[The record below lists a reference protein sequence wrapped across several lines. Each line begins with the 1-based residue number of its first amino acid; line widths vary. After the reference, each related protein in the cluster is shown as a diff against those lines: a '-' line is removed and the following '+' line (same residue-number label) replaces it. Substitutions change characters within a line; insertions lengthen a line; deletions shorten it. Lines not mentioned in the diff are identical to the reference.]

1 MNDFE
6 CDKIGKEK
14 LIKYFDK
21 IGQKKHYTLIQE
33 GQNSNPFSNI
43 DLKFSYTKE
52 DKVYRYSVEVKER
65 KETYEEFKAKY
76 QDIMFEEDKID
87 KLIEDNKKGYR
98 TYFVNLFADNKA
110 LLFEINKKTKFQT
123 GISHQF
129 KYTQKKCQSKENIV
143 KIYLKYD
150 QAKLIDLNE

>member
-33 GQNSNPFSNI
+33 DQNSNPFSNI

-52 DKVYRYSVEVKER
+52 DKVYKYSVEVKER
-65 KETYEEFKAKY
+65 KETYEEFKSKY
-76 QDIMFEEDKID
+76 QDIMFEEYKID

-110 LLFEINKKTKFQT
+110 LLFEINKNTKFQT